1 MEKLEIDNFIDAI
14 HLLDT
19 ALSYDTP
26 HRKVKT
32 RLIHFIKERTTSLE
46 EELNEL
52 SFLNSRE
59 MQSKYELALNHFLIL
74 SNRLKLEYSMQKPI
88 LKTFA
93 FYDLAHHHYN
103 DIKKV

>member
-1 MEKLEIDNFIDAI
+1 
-14 HLLDT
+14 
-19 ALSYDTP
+19 
-26 HRKVKT
+26 
-32 RLIHFIKERTTSLE
+32 
-46 EELNEL
+46 
-52 SFLNSRE
+52 

-103 DIKKV
+103 DIKESVKNIETEIGLNKRDVKSVLEEFIKKI